1 MGETSPKCACFY
13 YLCKDNESRA
23 QNKMNLF
30 IFYAETHLI
39 LATLWQ
45 SNESRAQN
53 KMNLFI
59 FYAETHLIFATLYNN
74 LF

>member
-1 MGETSPKCACFY
+1 
-13 YLCKDNESRA
+13 
-23 QNKMNLF
+23 MNLF

-39 LATLWQ
+39 FATLWQ